1 MCRGVIQLCATRQ
14 IAIGGSVLGNRK
26 SRESSRSQIEKELEQ
41 RHQQLTSTPIAARLC
56 SILKGQPNMKVKSII
71 AMTERI
77 FQYKIKYGKAWRAKQ
92 RAWKIIYGDW
102 EEAYE
107 KLPALF
113 HAMKAA
119 NPGMHYEYIPKPN
132 AMEAGRT
139 TIFLACILVLPP
151 ERRGLQALSFSVVH

>member
-1 MCRGVIQLCATRQ
+1 MYRDVTQLCATRQ

-77 FQYKIKYGKAWRAKQ
+77 FQYKIKYRKA
-92 RAWKIIYGDW
+92 
-102 EEAYE
+102 
-107 KLPALF
+107 
-113 HAMKAA
+113 
-119 NPGMHYEYIPKPN
+119 
-132 AMEAGRT
+132 
-139 TIFLACILVLPP
+139 
-151 ERRGLQALSFSVVH
+151 